1 MAFRGE
7 ARAEE
12 NVDGAT
18 DMKFEC
24 GDLERALANPDLMA
38 EAQKHLRDCAV
49 CRNEYRVWNEI
60 SSTAKQ
66 LHCEWESPDLW
77 PNIRRSLEAERPAPK
92 RRRMEWKL
100 WAVAATVAA
109 ALLLA
114 IVRWPHSA
122 TLRATD
128 TKAVAVSRSGQDFLT
143 EGALREVEK
152 NEAAYRHSI
161 EELSRLAEPKLE
173 SRTPSPISVSYKEKL
188 LMLDSAIA
196 ETRATVTQN
205 PLNVSLQTDLADLYR
220 EKRHTLEEVLT
231 NGQQN

>member
-1 MAFRGE
+1 MAFRSE
-7 ARAEE
+7 AHAKED
-12 NVDGAT
+12 VDGAA

-38 EAQKHLRDCAV
+38 EAQTHLRDCAA
-49 CRNEYRVWNEI
+49 CRNEYRIWNEI

-77 PNIRRSLEAERPAPK
+77 PNIRQSLEAERQPPK
-92 RRRMEWKL
+92 RWRMEWKL
-100 WAVAATVAA
+100 WVLAA
-109 ALLLA
+109 AAAVLLLA
-114 IVRWPHSA
+114 IVRWPQTSA
-122 TLRATD
+122 LRATD
-128 TKAVAVSRSGQDFLT
+128 KKVGAASRSGQDFLT

-161 EELSRLAEPKLE
+161 EELSRLAQPELE

-188 LMLDSAIA
+188 LMLDSAIL
-196 ETRATVTQN
+196 ETRATVAQN
-205 PLNVSLQTDLADLYR
+205 PLNVNLQTELADLYR

-231 NGQQN
+231 SGQQN